1 MTSRLSSIAIGAL
14 VALAVTFAWSDRASA
29 LQSPANSAIA
39 QDFDFVPQMISV
51 PVGSTVTWI
60 NNGAFEH
67 SVTADDGSFDS
78 GLFLP
83 GEAVSL
89 TFDTPGTYPYYCI
102 PDGGPG
108 GAGMS
113 GVIVVE

>member
-1 MTSRLSSIAIGAL
+1 MTSYRLSSIIVGAL
-14 VALAVTFAWSDRASA
+14 VALAVTFAWSDRAA
-29 LQSPANSAIA
+29 AQSPTIA
-39 QDFDFVPQMISV
+39 QDFEFVPQTISV
-51 PVGSTVTWI
+51 PAGSTVTWI
-60 NNGAFEH
+60 NNGADYH
-67 SVTADDGSFDS
+67 TVTADDGSFDS
-78 GLFLP
+78 GPFWP

-102 PDGGPG
+102 PDGNPG